1 MRAAIIVRKALSELI
16 QFAVVLIGITFLT
29 FSIMFLSPKNPAE
42 LWLAGSEG
50 NVGVISEEAIREQ
63 EKIMGL
69 DKPFMEQY
77 TTWLGKAAHGDL
89 GVSFTTKRPVTEELI
104 RNMSPTLR
112 MTVFVLIITVA
123 ISLPIGILCAVYRD
137 RLLDNIMRIFS
148 FFGISMPSFLLSLI
162 FLWFFCIKLRMFPVL
177 AQEGFRGLILPS
189 AVLVIQCSA
198 KMIRQIRGIV
208 LEQLEQPYVDG
219 AVTRGVKFSSILF
232 SHVLKNCAASILSCI
247 GLYVGIL
254 IGGST
259 VIEGIFSV
267 NGLGRLAVSSVA
279 RMDQYV
285 VQGFVLLVAL
295 GYLII
300 NLIIDILSA
309 VIDPRIKYSRSTEDQ
324 A

>member
-1 MRAAIIVRKALSELI
+1 MRTKIIARKAVSELC
-16 QFAVVLIGITFLT
+16 QFAVVLLGITFLT

-42 LWLAGSEG
+42 LWLGGSDS
-50 NVGVISEEAIREQ
+50 NVGMISEEAIREQ

-69 DKPFMEQY
+69 DKPFLTQY
-77 TTWLGKAAHGDL
+77 GSWLGKAVKGDL
-89 GVSFTTKRPVTEELI
+89 GISFTTRRPVTEELA
-104 RNMSPTLR
+104 RNMGPTVR
-112 MTVFVLIITVA
+112 MTSIVLVLTVA
-123 ISLPIGILCAVYRD
+123 ISLPLGILCAVYRD
-137 RLLDNIMRIFS
+137 RLLDNITRVFS
-148 FFGISMPSFLLSLI
+148 FFGISMPSFLLSLVL
-162 FLWFFCIKLRMFPVL
+162 LWFFCMKLKVLPVL
-177 AQEGFRGLILPS
+177 AKDDAQGLILPC

-219 AVTRGVKFSSILF
+219 AITRGVKFSHILF
-232 SHVLKNCAASILSCI
+232 CHVLKNCAASILSCI

-285 VQGFVLLVAL
+285 LQGFVLWVAL
-295 GYLII
+295 VYLAV
-300 NLIIDILSA
+300 NLCVDILSA
-309 VIDPRIKYSRSTEDQ
+309 AIDPRIKYSQGRDKK
-324 A
+324 